1 MQDAS
6 WLAVILEVEAQYLEA
21 LSEALLGAGAISVD
35 VTDAAAGTPDERP
48 QFAQPGAAPEWTWR
62 RNCVTALFH
71 PDADVRAAIHSASCA
86 AGLPASIP
94 FRIEHIADRDWVQAS
109 RAQFEPVR
117 ISSRLW
123 IVPSWHSP
131 PDPGAV
137 NILLDPGLAFGTGTH
152 PTTRLALRWLEAHV
166 RGGESVID
174 FGCGSGIL
182 AIAAMKL
189 GAGQAWGVDI
199 DAQALLAARA
209 NAMQNRVQ
217 VRFCARADE
226 VDRPAEL
233 VVANILANPL
243 RVLAPLIARLTA
255 GGGHV
260 ALSGILA
267 DQAPEVRAAY
277 SEWFEVDSIE
287 HEEGWVLLN
296 GIKR

>member
-1 MQDAS
+1 MQQAG
-6 WLAVILEVEAQYLEA
+6 WCALILEVEARCLEA
-21 LSEALLGAGAISVD
+21 LSQALLDAGAISVD
-35 VTDAAAGTPDERP
+35 VTDADAGTPDERP
-48 QFAQPGAAPEWTWR
+48 QFAEPGAEPERAWR
-62 RNCVTALFH
+62 RNRVTALFH
-71 PDADVRAAIHSASCA
+71 SDADARAAIRSASCA
-86 AGLPASIP
+86 AGLPASTP
-94 FRIEHIADRDWVQAS
+94 FRIEHVADRDWVEAS
-109 RAQFEPVR
+109 RTQFEPVR
-117 ISSRLW
+117 ISPRLW

-131 PDPGAV
+131 PDPQAT

-209 NAMQNRVQ
+209 NAVQNRVQ

-226 VDRPAEL
+226 IDHPAEL

-255 GGGHV
+255 GGGRL

-267 DQAPEVRAAY
+267 GQAPEVCAAY
-277 SEWFEVDSIE
+277 SEWFDIDSIE
-287 HEEGWVLLN
+287 HEEGWALLS